1 MLGTL
6 GRLGISELPLMNYQ
20 SLLLI
25 NLVGAFTLGFILRF
39 TLSRSLELFLATG
52 LLGGFTTTSA
62 LMTTTLTEFEQT
74 PLAALAY
81 LAISLYGGWVL
92 FFLARRMKSYA

>member
-1 MLGTL
+1 MLGAL
-6 GRLGISELPLMNYQ
+6 GRLGISALPLMNYQ

-62 LMTTTLTEFEQT
+62 LMTTLTEFEQT

-81 LAISLYGGWVL
+81 LAISFYGGWVL